1 MSNTSFMTESSFYP
15 ILDEL
20 RSPSTTPINNLT
32 PGEEEEYVRCPFREF
47 NGEFLRCY
55 KNDCMAYY
63 KNQNNT
69 YLCSRLNPIDG
80 SKLVNLDKKKE

>member
-1 MSNTSFMTESSFYP
+1 MSDASFMTESYFYP

-20 RSPSTTPINNLT
+20 RSPSLTPIA
-32 PGEEEEYVRCPFREF
+32 EEKEEHIRCPFREF

-63 KNQNNT
+63 KNQNDT
-69 YLCSRLNPIDG
+69 YLCSRLNPVDG

>member
-1 MSNTSFMTESSFYP
+1 MSDTSFMTESYFYP

-20 RSPSTTPINNLT
+20 HPPSPTPI
-32 PGEEEEYVRCPFREF
+32 EEEEHIRCPFREF

-55 KNDCMAYY
+55 QNACMAYY

-80 SKLVNLDKKKE
+80 AKLVNLDKEKE

>member
-1 MSNTSFMTESSFYP
+1 MSDPSFITESDFYP
-15 ILDEL
+15 ILKSPY
-20 RSPSTTPINNLT
+20 SPSILT
-32 PGEEEEYVRCPFREF
+32 PVEEEELIRCPFREF

-69 YLCSRLNPIDG
+69 YLCSRLNPVDG